1 MADPS
6 TGKRSSLPLPS
17 TTLMLLR
24 QGTGGMQV
32 LMLKR
37 IARAAFGG
45 AWVFPGGLLDEQ
57 DRDPNLYRR
66 CIGIDDAHASRA
78 VSLPRN
84 GLAYWVAAIRETFE
98 EAGLLLAVN
107 GCGQAR
113 RSAVVQRKALIEG
126 RVGFAEL
133 CRRGNWLLPA
143 HRLNYVAHWVTPEAA
158 PRRFS
163 TRFFLAA
170 ATGGGTAR
178 ADEREVLSARWFNP
192 SQALEQQI
200 PMAHPTRHFLR
211 ILAGMGSVEK
221 ALDWAGGLDRQS
233 IPVTRPMVQ
242 CIDGQLMS
250 CLPTGEV
257 LGPFNMKNY
266 PPAPRSNPSPAREV

>member
-1 MADPS
+1 MAGPS
-6 TGKRSSLPLPS
+6 NGERSSLPLPS

-37 IARAAFGG
+37 VARAAFGG

-57 DRDPNLYRR
+57 DRDPQLYRR

-107 GCGQAR
+107 GCGQPR
-113 RSAVVQRKALIEG
+113 RTNGMQRKALIEG
-126 RVGFAEL
+126 RIGFAEL
-133 CRRGNWLLPA
+133 CRRGNWRLPA
-143 HRLNYVAHWVTPEAA
+143 RRLHYVSHWITPEAA

-170 ATGGGTAR
+170 ANASGTAR
-178 ADEREVLSARWFNP
+178 ADEKEVLNARWFNP
-192 SQALEQQI
+192 HLALEKKI
-200 PMAHPTRHFLR
+200 AMAHPTRHFLR
-211 ILAGMGSVEK
+211 ILAGMDSVEK
-221 ALDWAGGLDRQS
+221 ALDWANGLDRRS
-233 IPVTRPMVQ
+233 IPVTRPTVQ
-242 CIDGQLMS
+242 LIDGKPMS

-257 LGPFNMKNY
+257 LGPFNMKAY
-266 PPAPRSNPSPAREV
+266 PPARSYPSAAREA